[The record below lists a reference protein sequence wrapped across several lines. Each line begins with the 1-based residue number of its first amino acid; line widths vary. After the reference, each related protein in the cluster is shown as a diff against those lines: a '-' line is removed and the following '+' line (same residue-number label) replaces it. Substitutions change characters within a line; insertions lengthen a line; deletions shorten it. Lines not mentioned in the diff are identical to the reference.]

1 MTTSLGA
8 HVTAIYDAT
17 TISRQHV
24 PEISEAIV
32 DRHYRQLRAADRDA
46 IRAAFVIRDRGN
58 ALQPILFGSIFT
70 TLGVAAG
77 LNVSN
82 PGGLVVIGILAVVT
96 LTALIFGLVEHFR
109 VRRAIAIHTW
119 LEMVESRMTPRQR
132 RRAER
137 SGT

>member
-8 HVTAIYDAT
+8 HVTAIYDAA
-17 TISRQHV
+17 TISKQHV
-24 PEISEAIV
+24 LEISEAIV

-46 IRAAFVIRDRGN
+46 IRAAFIIRDRGS

-82 PGGLVVIGILAVVT
+82 PGGLVVVGILAVVT
-96 LTALIFGLVEHFR
+96 LTALIIGLVEHFR

-119 LEMVESRMTPRQR
+119 LEMVESRMTPRQL